1 MLILEFF
8 ETLSLAYPH
17 PAVFSAPAAIGL
29 FCNSCLPAGFCYGDS
44 LIDESDVNS
53 VAIFLETAEQIMLE
67 TDNTLVSVAH
77 GF

>member
-1 MLILEFF
+1 VLFLEFF
-8 ETLSLAYPH
+8 EMLSLACPH
-17 PAVFSAPAAIGL
+17 PTVFSASAVIGL
-29 FCNSCLPAGFCYGDS
+29 FCNSCFPAGFCYGDS

-53 VAIFLETAEQIMLE
+53 AAIFLETAEQIMLE